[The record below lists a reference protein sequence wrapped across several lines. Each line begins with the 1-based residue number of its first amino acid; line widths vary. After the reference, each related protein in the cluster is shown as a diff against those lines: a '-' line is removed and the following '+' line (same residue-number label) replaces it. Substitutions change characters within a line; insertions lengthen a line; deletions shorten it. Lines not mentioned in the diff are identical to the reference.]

1 MITDYSL
8 ITISYTLINLLYFLL
23 LAGVYLGLRRLRSAQ
38 PSTAFSVSIVIAARN
53 EEDSIDKCMQSIAEL
68 DYPED
73 RFEVVI
79 VDDHS
84 QDRTPEM
91 IAAFCASRKNWKY
104 ILLQEK
110 SQELRGK
117 KNALLHG
124 INHSVNELIF
134 TTDADCAVPPRWLTD
149 MVGYFQ
155 PEVSMVLG
163 YSPLEKGKGFLYRML
178 QFDNLFSAI
187 VSAAPTKLGYPFTSV
202 GRNLAYRKQA
212 YDDAGGF
219 LALKKFRSGDD
230 VHLTERFRYLN
241 TGKINFCANPTTF
254 VNTRLVRQKRE
265 ILQQQ
270 IRKNSKALQ
279 TSKSSV
285 LISLLIFLYYLLM
298 IVFPIVWPAA
308 MQLWIVLLGVKFFL
322 EYIDLQR
329 AARIFDQSDLIPFLP
344 VMQIVYPFQ
353 IILFSLIGVF
363 QLYRWKK

>member
-1 MITDYSL
+1 MTTDHSIT
-8 ITISYTLINLLYFLL
+8 TIVYTLINLLYFLL
-23 LAGVYLGLRRLRSAQ
+23 LAGIYLGLRRLRYAH

-53 EEDSIDKCMQSIAEL
+53 EEDSIDNCMQSLAEL

-84 QDRTPEM
+84 QDRTPEK

-124 INHSVNELIF
+124 INQSVNELIF
-134 TTDADCAVPPRWLTD
+134 TTDADCTVPSSWLKD

-163 YSPLEKGKGFLYRML
+163 YSPLEKGKGFLYRLL

-187 VSAAPTKLGYPFTSV
+187 VSAAPTQLGYPFTSV

-212 YDDAGGF
+212 YNDAGGF

-241 TGKINFCANPTTF
+241 TGKINFCANPKTF
-254 VNTRLVRQKRE
+254 VTTRLLRQKRD

-285 LISLLIFLYYLLM
+285 AISVLIFLYYVLLL
-298 IVFPIVWPAA
+298 VFPLAMPAA
-308 MQLWIVLLGVKFFL
+308 IQLWIIVLGLKFVL
-322 EYIDLQR
+322 EFIALQR
-329 AARIFDQSDLIPFLP
+329 AARIFDQGDLIPYLP
-344 VMQIVYPFQ
+344 LMQIIYPFL
-353 IILFSLIGVF
+353 ITLFSLIGVF